1 MGEYKKYAK
10 MSTNINRRAR
20 RKRLLSEVSL
30 STPSSSKHVQLIPR
44 KLEYSATTPSFLDTN
59 VIAEKGEEH
68 SPRKI
73 IKSLVE
79 TTPRQQIDE
88 IKETYGAQ
96 FGDIAAKYLIDSLR
110 ADDNDNL
117 YGIRKDPDDEQCKI
131 GNKPVNIAHND
142 IIVDGRIYTGTPGLY
157 ELLFKAVPNKQI
169 YTDHDLSNYIE
180 IVNGIE
186 FFDSV
191 AYLNQYGYLTVE
203 ANKIMNLHAND
214 TRYIAALELY
224 QRTYRLPIN
233 GKLNNETVQLMGELR
248 CGVSDKVLH
257 HTHPHKWIN
266 DTLTWKIHHTDP
278 DIINVTKKAFGV
290 WSKHA
295 NINFVQ
301 AANNSDVN
309 IRISFGR
316 SNHYDYRLK
325 NYCLTRFKGG
335 ELGHAFLPSES
346 QSPLK
351 IQIDHTR
358 KWNYELEEPTRHDQ
372 SRLLE
377 TLVYEIG
384 HTLRIVHTDNENSV
398 SYVSIL

>member
-1 MGEYKKYAK
+1 
-10 MSTNINRRAR
+10 
-20 RKRLLSEVSL
+20 
-30 STPSSSKHVQLIPR
+30 
-44 KLEYSATTPSFLDTN
+44 TTPSFPDTN

-73 IKSLVE
+73 IKSLLE

-117 YGIRKDPDDEQCKI
+117 CGIRKGPDDEQFKI

-142 IIVDGRIYTGTPGLY
+142 IIVDGRIDT
-157 ELLFKAVPNKQI
+157 
-169 YTDHDLSNYIE
+169 
-180 IVNGIE
+180 
-186 FFDSV
+186 

-203 ANKIMNLHAND
+203 ANETMNLHAND

-248 CGVSDKVLH
+248 CGVSDNVLH

-290 WSKHA
+290 WSKHV

-301 AANNSDVN
+301 AANNSVVN

-325 NYCLTRFKGG
+325 NHCLTRFKGG

-346 QSPLK
+346 QSPLE
-351 IQIDHTR
+351 IHIDHTR

-372 SRLLE
+372 SSLLE

-384 HTLRIVHTDNENSV
+384 HTLGIVHTANENSV
-398 SYVSIL
+398 MYPSYRSVMFKTTPYDIPPYDISTI